1 MKINKTIYIPIASV
15 LVAIVL
21 FVADTQHK
29 NWISQPYQDTTFTFE
44 PELYFATVIQ
54 VGGVGSDIYTN
65 RAYYIGDGTDSYQE
79 GWPNY
84 LDKDTYALVSFNTP
98 FYLMTLS
105 CKDGYKAT
113 LLPNET
119 SDPEAY
125 SDTESSFT
133 IRIKEKIKNEL
144 SIKCKKGETSPI
156 RYFGTKKIL

>member
-1 MKINKTIYIPIASV
+1 MKINKTIYIPVV
-15 LVAIVL
+15 LVLIGAVFL
-21 FVADTQHK
+21 VADFQRGNYVSRSH
-29 NWISQPYQDTTFTFE
+29 QDTVSVATSTLDTAFIFE

-113 LLPNET
+113 LLPKET
-119 SDPEAY
+119 SDIKAY

-144 SIKCKKGETSPI
+144 SIKCKKT
-156 RYFGTKKIL
+156 

>member
-1 MKINKTIYIPIASV
+1 MKINKIIYITVV
-15 LVAIVL
+15 LVLIGTVL
-21 FVADTQHK
+21 LVEDFQRGNYVSRSH
-29 NWISQPYQDTTFTFE
+29 QDTVSVATTAFIFE

-65 RAYYIGDGTDSYQE
+65 RAYHIGDGTDSYQE

-113 LLPNET
+113 LLPKET
-119 SDPEAY
+119 SDIKAY

-144 SIKCKKGETSPI
+144 SIKCKKT
-156 RYFGTKKIL
+156 